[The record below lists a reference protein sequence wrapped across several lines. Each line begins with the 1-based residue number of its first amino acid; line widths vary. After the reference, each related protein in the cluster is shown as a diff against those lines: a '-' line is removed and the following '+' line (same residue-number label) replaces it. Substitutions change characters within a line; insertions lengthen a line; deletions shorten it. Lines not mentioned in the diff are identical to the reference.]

1 MSLTVIKDF
10 RAALGPARHQGRRPT
25 CLSFAASDV
34 HQHAR
39 RDPEVFC
46 VEWLYYHVSQHA
58 GTGPQAG
65 TTVPDTRA
73 VLKSTGQPVESVWP
87 YSPYPPHPSSWAP
100 PAVSSKLM
108 TCGSNGCS
116 SDLDGI
122 RQEIDAGIPVV
133 IGLYTSTT
141 FKDSNS
147 WYYAGSEVVLDEDK
161 GAPIDTNLGH
171 AVVVVGRGEFVGSP
185 LLLLRNSWGARWG
198 HDGHA
203 WVRESYLGPRLVDAF
218 VISKGD
224 GDVLQS
230 DGRYADADASP
241 RLG

>member
-1 MSLTVIKDF
+1 MSLSVIKDF

-39 RDPEVFC
+39 QHPDIFC
-46 VEWLYYHVSQHA
+46 VEWLYYHVSQYA
-58 GTGPQAG
+58 GTGPQSG

-73 VLKSTGQPVESVWP
+73 VLKASGQPIERVWP
-87 YSPYPPHPSSWAP
+87 YSPYPPHPSRWSP
-100 PAVSSKLM
+100 PAATSKVM
-108 TCGSNGCS
+108 TCGSAGCS
-116 SDLDGI
+116 TGLRGI
-122 RQEIDAGIPVV
+122 RQEIDADIPVV
-133 IGLYTSTT
+133 IGLYTSMT
-141 FKDSNS
+141 FNDPTS
-147 WYYAGSEVVLDEDK
+147 WDYAGSEVIL
-161 GAPIDTNLGH
+161 GADDGLPIDRTRGH
-171 AVVVVGRGEFVGSP
+171 AVVVVGRGDYGGELVV
-185 LLLLRNSWGARWG
+185 LLRNSWGALWG
-198 HDGHA
+198 HQGHA

-230 DGRYADADASP
+230 DGRFADADASP